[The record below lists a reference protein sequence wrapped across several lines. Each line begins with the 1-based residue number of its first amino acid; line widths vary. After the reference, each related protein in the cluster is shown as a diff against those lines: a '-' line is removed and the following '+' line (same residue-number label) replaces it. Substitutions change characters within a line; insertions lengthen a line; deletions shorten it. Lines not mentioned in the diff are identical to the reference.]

1 MRKGFI
7 SLLALC
13 CLLFMEAI
21 VMVALLFYHSN
32 MQQTRMNGDSVQAY
46 YLAESGLHMAM
57 VRLRQAD
64 FAAVTRRT
72 AFSVTP
78 DIVYQ
83 VSSDEEVRVY
93 LKGDAEK
100 RELLAV
106 GVAGEMCREVYAV
119 LQKSDTADRFVL
131 EKIKK

>member
-1 MRKGFI
+1 M
-7 SLLALC
+7 ALC
-13 CLLFMEAI
+13 SLLFMES
-21 VMVALLFYHSN
+21 VVLLALLFYHSN
-32 MQQTRMNGDSVQAY
+32 MQQTRMNGDSVKAY

-64 FAAVTRRT
+64 FVAATLRT
-72 AFSVTP
+72 AFPVTP

-83 VSSDEEVRVY
+83 VSSDEEWRVY
-93 LKGDAEK
+93 LKGDAGK

-106 GVAGEMCREVYAV
+106 GVVGEMCREIYAV
-119 LQKSDTADRFVL
+119 LQKSDTADGFVL